1 VPKKRIDSGEI
12 VGKIEQL
19 VKSRM
24 LDNKVVSLEDLNR
37 LRRQKVAEISIL
49 VVDDD
54 VSIRA
59 SLLRLLTEEGYR
71 VLMAADGLELSK
83 VLETDTPDLIVL
95 DVGLPWIN
103 GLELT
108 TLMKSHEQLS
118 DRFDFSKK
126 AAGDG

>member
-1 VPKKRIDSGEI
+1 MPKKRIDSGEI